1 MTDLGPEARSIL
13 GAGKSG
19 DDPTPADRARVRG
32 KLARAIAAGGVLGAA
47 SAAGTASEG
56 TAAAATALAGK
67 TATLLALGKIGGG
80 IVFVVALGAGIWF
93 SRPLPPGSP
102 PPPATSVAVADTAL
116 PASPSA
122 IAPSAAADTA
132 SPTSPSA
139 EPLAAARPAV
149 EPSDS
154 PAAPS
159 SAGVRPSGTTVASPK
174 VADTD
179 PPKDPL
185 EDETRQ
191 LREAHG
197 ALQSGD
203 PGKALKLLDEQAT
216 TYASGQLREERAAA
230 RVLAL
235 CKLGK
240 VDEARAKA
248 AEFLRDNPQSPL
260 ADRVRAG
267 CPTPSP

>member
-13 GAGKSG
+13 GAGRSG

-102 PPPATSVAVADTAL
+102 PPPATSVAVADTAA
-116 PASPSA
+116 PAPPSV

-139 EPLAAARPAV
+139 EPAAVPRPAT

-154 PAAPS
+154 PASSS
-159 SAGVRPSGTTVASPK
+159 SAGVRPSGATVASPK
-174 VADTD
+174 APDADS
-179 PPKDPL
+179 PKDPL

-267 CPTPSP
+267 CP